1 MEIAKHGP
9 TASEPSR
16 TGYAEAADGTRIAYQ
31 VEGSGPPL
39 LLLAGQANNHHW
51 WDGVRE
57 DFTPSRT
64 TITLDYRGTGL
75 SDKPETPYSTDR
87 FAQDAIAALDDLGVG
102 AADVYGTSM
111 GGRTAQILAAEAP
124 ERVRRLILGCT
135 SPGGRRGFERDDAVR
150 RSLAQFD
157 REAARRALA
166 ELMYTPAWLAGH
178 PGPHQTMGDPDMPD
192 HARRLHLLA
201 SARHDAW
208 DRLPAIRARTLVLH
222 GTDDVFNPTANAPL
236 LAERIPD
243 AHVELIDGARHAYF
257 EEFREIAGKLVL
269 EFLG

>member
-1 MEIAKHGP
+1 MKIATDGP
-9 TASEPSR
+9 IGSEPSR

-31 VEGSGPPL
+31 VAGDGPPL

-51 WDGVRE
+51 WDGVRD
-57 DFTPSRT
+57 DFALVRT
-64 TITLDYRGTGL
+64 TITFDYRGTGA
-75 SDKPETPYSTDR
+75 SGKPETPYSTR
-87 FAQDAIAALDDLGVG
+87 QFAGDAVAVLDELGVRV
-102 AADVYGTSM
+102 ADVYGTSM

-124 ERVRRLILGCT
+124 ERVARLVLGCT
-135 SPGGRRGFERDDAVR
+135 SPGGEHGIERGDAVR
-150 RSLAQFD
+150 RSLGQLD
-157 REAARRALA
+157 RKAARQALA
-166 ELMYTPAWLAGH
+166 ELMYTEDWLIRH

-208 DRLPAIRARTLVLH
+208 DLLTSIRARTLVLH

-243 AHVELIDGARHAYF
+243 ARMELIEGARHAYF
-257 EEFREIAGKLVL
+257 EEFREIAGRLVVD
-269 EFLG
+269 FLG